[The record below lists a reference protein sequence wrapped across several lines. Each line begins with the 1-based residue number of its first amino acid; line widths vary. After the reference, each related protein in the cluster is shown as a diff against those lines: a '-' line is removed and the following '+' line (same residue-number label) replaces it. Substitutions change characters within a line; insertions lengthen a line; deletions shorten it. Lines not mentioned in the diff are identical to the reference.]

1 MGMFAFILALLFCI
15 SSTICNPV
23 ESARIL
29 ENNSS
34 DLWRKLILTEDL
46 EVPSPQSAPLSR
58 RITPKSIFIVPERD
72 PCPQG
77 QTLDSTGRC
86 VRLVAVDE
94 NANRNYLLM
103 KLKHVFSMTSRP
115 KEAAEEGPPSTSK
128 RPPLVEVKTTQVA
141 PKDSSGPLQLSIPL
155 QSQNISED
163 DTQTSK
169 TVMNV
174 QSKTT
179 KPPVGITTE
188 AAVTEVDTESTSTD
202 SVTVTEATTMEATG
216 STLPAELVASEL
228 TTQVDL
234 TTIVDTVRPEQSPTE
249 ASSPPVLF
257 GGELP
262 GATFDPMRDEM
273 TTVRVYRRPGH
284 DILKTAVRFPES
296 NEKRNVMDTPFV
308 KSGVDLA
315 TGSRNKTSTLLPE
328 ASRPTLN
335 INFKGATNTK
345 DMSNDKKDFV
355 HDSSAGLMQNSHNAG
370 DNSDSSIS
378 GSSSFAFSNSEN
390 IGSSIISFKNDKDQK
405 LPSSERIR
413 MKCDSSGNNCMEM
426 KNAASPEKGMFA
438 LSRNPFPPFIRFPG
452 IVTNS
457 HPLIRFPHGQKA
469 PVNVDDVI
477 SFAEANNGFR
487 HWESNRY
494 TNSYWTPQLVRIW
507 PENPLNNI
515 EGVNN
520 YGSRSQSVTFS

>member
-1 MGMFAFILALLFCI
+1 MGMFAFKLALLFCI
-15 SSTICNPV
+15 SSTICNLV

-58 RITPKSIFIVPERD
+58 RITPKSIFIVPDRD

-77 QTLDSTGRC
+77 QIQDSAGRC
-86 VRLVAVDE
+86 VRLVPVDSI
-94 NANRNYLLM
+94 ANRNYLLM

-115 KEAAEEGPPSTSK
+115 KEAAPESTLTTSK
-128 RPPLVEVKTTQVA
+128 QPLNEVKPTQVA
-141 PKDSSGPLQLSIPL
+141 PKDSGPLQLSIPF
-155 QSQNISED
+155 QSKNISED
-163 DTQTSK
+163 EPTQTFKTITSTSK
-169 TVMNV
+169 T
-174 QSKTT
+174 K
-179 KPPVGITTE
+179 KPAVGVTE
-188 AAVTEVDTESTSTD
+188 AVVTEVDTESTSTD
-202 SVTVTEATTMEATG
+202 SVTITEATTLEATG
-216 STLPAELVASEL
+216 STLPAELVASEV
-228 TTQVDL
+228 TTELD
-234 TTIVDTVRPEQSPTE
+234 TTTMVDTVRPELSLAE
-249 ASSPPVLF
+249 ASSSPMLF
-257 GGELP
+257 GSELP
-262 GATFDPMRDEM
+262 GATFDPIRDET

-284 DILKTAVRFPES
+284 DILKTGVRFPES
-296 NEKRNVMDTPFV
+296 NEKRNVIPTPFV
-308 KSGVDLA
+308 KSGVDL
-315 TGSRNKTSTLLPE
+315 TTSSSSRTSNPLPE
-328 ASRPTLN
+328 ASRPTLSV
-335 INFKGATNTK
+335 NFKGTTNTK
-345 DMSNDKKDFV
+345 DTSSDNKDFI
-355 HDSSAGLMQNSHNAG
+355 HDSSAGLMQHSHNAG

-405 LPSSERIR
+405 LPSTERIR
-413 MKCDSSGNNCMEM
+413 PKCDPLTGYNCVEV
-426 KNAASPEKGMFA
+426 KNVVSPEKGMYA
-438 LSRNPFPPFIRFPG
+438 LSRSPFPPFIRFPG

-477 SFAEANNGFR
+477 SLAEANNGYR

-494 TNSYWTPQLVRIW
+494 TNPYWTPQLVRIW
-507 PENPLNNI
+507 PENTLSNI